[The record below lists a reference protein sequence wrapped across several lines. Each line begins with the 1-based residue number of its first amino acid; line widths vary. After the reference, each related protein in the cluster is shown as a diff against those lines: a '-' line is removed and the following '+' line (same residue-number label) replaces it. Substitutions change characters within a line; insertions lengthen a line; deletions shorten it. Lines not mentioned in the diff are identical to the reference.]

1 MLWFLVVM
9 VRQLVLKLGLGIR
22 STLYNVSESENK
34 GVLFSLDYVFFWLWA
49 AFGPTEYSKIKK
61 SKYLKSLKI

>member
-34 GVLFSLDYVFFWLWA
+34 GVLFSSDYVFFWLWSA
-49 AFGPTEYSKIKK
+49 LGPTEYSKIKK
-61 SKYLKSLKI
+61 SKYLKPLKI

>member
-34 GVLFSLDYVFFWLWA
+34 GVLFSLDYVFFLALGCLW
-49 AFGPTEYSKIKK
+49 PY
-61 SKYLKSLKI
+61 